1 MSTRKILILG
11 NGFDL
16 AHFLPTKYEHF
27 IHAMRVIEDSEENI
41 ELSFNQLFES
51 LIEDEKQLLEQRTK
65 EIEDSDIEKGLK
77 KKEIDQLIEKYFLH
91 CTEKLYKTNEFVLD
105 VNDVKELKEKLSV
118 NGWFQ
123 YFKDYVDSGI
133 ETWID
138 FENEMNT
145 VLLSLCYLFDE
156 IQTNPELFIPSNSM
170 SLDLSSRMK
179 DLQPT
184 SSISNEVF
192 KNNHLRNY
200 PFLKSILMNFSI
212 IRKSEQLNSKLSAI
226 ETKFIKQY
234 KKTHLKLDETKIFQS
249 LEKQLNGFIDIFS
262 SYISFVERLEP
273 KQNFKV
279 PKVLQTDLEAIYSFN
294 YSNTVDRLYKQ
305 KNIKY
310 LHGKAGVKEQ
320 NKIVLGISGLDHSLL
335 KENKAYG
342 FFKYY
347 QKLVNNTDY
356 LFLKPKSIVT
366 EIESRKVNGTQD
378 MSFWHPIE
386 IYIWGHS
393 LDSSDRDYIEEIFSF
408 NQGKDTSIRVVIYFY
423 NSPHQ
428 QLANLIYILGREI
441 VETWMKNDWLEFI
454 KMPNIYKLNFKEG
467 YSDKVSKFSET
478 IDEPIK
484 EEQLSVFF
492 V

>member
-51 LIEDEKQLLEQRTK
+51 LIEEEKQLLEQRTK

-77 KKEIDQLIEKYFLH
+77 KKEIDQLIENYFLH

-105 VNDVKELKEKLSV
+105 VNEVNYLKNKLSS

-123 YFKDYVDSGI
+123 YFKYYSNSGI

-138 FENEMNT
+138 FENEMAT
-145 VLLSLCYLFDE
+145 VLKSLCFLIDELEVNPKLFFTSSNRTDLSHSY
-156 IQTNPELFIPSNSM
+156 ISDELFQDNHFRTYP
-170 SLDLSSRMK
+170 L
-179 DLQPT
+179 LQ
-184 SSISNEVF
+184 
-192 KNNHLRNY
+192 
-200 PFLKSILMNFSI
+200 SILNNFSI
-212 IRKSEQLNSKLSAI
+212 VEHYKSSGVNALIVKPE
-226 ETKFIKQY
+226 FIKSHYQHPISVSPS
-234 KKTHLKLDETKIFQS
+234 KILKY
-249 LEKQLNGFIDIFS
+249 LEKQLKDFIEIFS
-262 SYISFVERLEP
+262 TYIEFIERFKP
-273 KQNFKV
+273 KKTFEA
-279 PKVLQTDLEAIYSFN
+279 PKILQTDLEAIYSFN
-294 YSNTVDRLYKQ
+294 YSNTVGRLYNQ
-305 KNIKY
+305 KNIHY
-310 LHGKAGVKEQ
+310 LHGKAGEKEQ
-320 NKIVLGISGLDHSLL
+320 NKIVLGISDLQHSLL
-335 KENKAYG
+335 EDEKAYG
-342 FFKYY
+342 FVKYY

-356 LFLKPKSIVT
+356 LFLKPKSIIT
-366 EIESRKVNGTQD
+366 EIESRKVNGTKD
-378 MSFWHPIE
+378 RSFWHPIE

-454 KMPNIYKLNFKEG
+454 KMPNIYKLNFEEG

-484 EEQLSVFF
+484 KAKPLPVYFG
-492 V
+492 